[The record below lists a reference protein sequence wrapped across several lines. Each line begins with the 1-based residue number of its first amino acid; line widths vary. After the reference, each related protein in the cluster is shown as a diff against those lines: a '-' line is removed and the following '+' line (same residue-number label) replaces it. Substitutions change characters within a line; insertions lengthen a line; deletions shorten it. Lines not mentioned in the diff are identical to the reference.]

1 MKLSQEATMFF
12 RRKTSG
18 ERVYLQVVE
27 NRWVQGRSKQ
37 RVIATLGRLDQLQ
50 ESGQLDGLL
59 LSGAKFSESV
69 LVLAAHRQ
77 GDAPAM
83 RTRRIGPALVFGRLW
98 EELYLPQVIGGLL
111 RGRRLTISVER
122 ILFLTVLHR
131 LFFSGSDRSCM
142 LVWKKD
148 YEIPDTEAIAL
159 HQIYRAMAWLGTP
172 LPQDQQQGATPF
184 APRCTKDAFEEALF
198 QRRRD
203 LFSSLDL
210 VFFDTTSIYFEG
222 EGGQQL
228 GEYGKSKD
236 HRPDCKQMV
245 VGVVLDGEGRP
256 LCCEL
261 WPGNVTDVKTLIPVV
276 DRLRQRFHIGSICIV
291 SDRGM
296 TSKQTIAQLQAT
308 ERGVHYI
315 LGARLRNVKEIYETV
330 LSRAGRYR
338 EVHGPREKSTDP
350 SPLKVKEVRVD
361 NRRYVVCVNEEQ
373 ARKDQADREAIVEA
387 LREQLK
393 RGDKSLIGNK
403 GYRKYLT
410 SSGPKFQIDEEK
422 VEWESRFD
430 GKWVLQTDREDLSTD
445 EVALKYKQL
454 WMVEEMFRTAKTL
467 LETRPIYHK
476 CDETIRGHVFC
487 SFLALVLRKE
497 LQDRLEAMGDKFE
510 WADVLRDLQAL
521 QYAEIEHQGKR
532 FLVRSDLE
540 GTCSTVFRA
549 AGVAIPPS
557 VQKISE

>member
-1 MKLSQEATMFF
+1 M
-12 RRKTSG
+12 
-18 ERVYLQVVE
+18 
-27 NRWVQGRSKQ
+27 
-37 RVIATLGRLDQLQ
+37 
-50 ESGQLDGLL
+50 
-59 LSGAKFSESV
+59 
-69 LVLAAHRQ
+69 VLAAHRS
-77 GDAPAM
+77 GESPAM
-83 RTRRIGPALVFGRLW
+83 QTRRIGPALVFGRLW
-98 EELYLPQVIGGLL
+98 EELHLPQVIERLL
-111 RGRRLTISVER
+111 VGRRLTIAVER

-131 LFFSGSDRSCM
+131 LFVSGSDRSCV

-148 YEIPDTEAIAL
+148 YQIPGGAAIAL
-159 HQIYRAMAWLGTP
+159 HQVYRAMAWLGTP
-172 LPQDQQQGATPF
+172 LPAEEQQGATPF
-184 APRCTKDAFEEALF
+184 APRCLKDAFEEALF
-198 QRRRD
+198 HRRRD
-203 LFSSLDL
+203 LFSKLDL

-222 EGGQQL
+222 EGGQEL
-228 GEYGKSKD
+228 GEYGNSKD

-291 SDRGM
+291 ADRGM
-296 TSKQTIAQLQAT
+296 ISRETIAELQAT

-338 EVHGPREKSTDP
+338 EVHGSREKSTDP
-350 SPLKVKEVRVD
+350 SPLKVKEVRVED
-361 NRRYVVCVNEEQ
+361 RRYVVCVNEEQ
-373 ARKDQADREAIVEA
+373 ARKDQADRAAIVEA

-393 RGDKSLIGNK
+393 HGGKSLIGNK

-410 SSGPKFQIDEEK
+410 ARGAKFEIDEEK

-454 WMVEEMFRTAKTL
+454 WMVEEMFRAAKTL
-467 LETRPIYHK
+467 LETRPVFHQ

-497 LQDRLEAMGDKFE
+497 LQDRLEAQGDKFE
-510 WADVLRDLQAL
+510 WADVLRDLEAL
-521 QYAEIEHQGKR
+521 QYAEIAHQGKR
-532 FLVRSDLE
+532 FLVRSDVE
-540 GTCSTVFRA
+540 GTCSSVFCA

-557 VQKISE
+557 VQKLSE